1 MPEHKNVVIKM
12 NFVECLKF
20 HKLAI
25 VAIIFGSMFAFSSCG
40 DTKVKYLSRGEEL
53 LKQRKF
59 HEAKMEFRAAA
70 DYDKNSA
77 DAYWGMARADE
88 SLGQMYDTIENLR
101 QSVALDSNNLDAKSK
116 LGNYFLLLDP
126 PQFWEVDKLLAEIFT
141 ANPNFVEGH
150 ILKASLMTLQN
161 KPESDI
167 LKTLQF
173 AISLDPNRV
182 ESYLS
187 LSRYYQR
194 VGNPAESEKIIQKA
208 ITVAPKSA
216 LGFME
221 YGRFMTFAKRANEA
235 EAQYK
240 LGILVDPTGF
250 DAREALA
257 SFYLSNRDLDKAEQT
272 YKELVSIEQNNP
284 ESRVM
289 LAEFYAVVGRDDDA
303 IKTFDEI
310 LLDNSGLVKARYR
323 LGEIYLQKKN
333 LAKANEQVDTLLSM
347 NDTDA
352 EALILRSRI
361 KLQQNETEAA
371 VKDLEEVL
379 KKQPTFKFGL
389 FYMAQAKLSLGQ
401 ADQARA
407 FITDLEKYHPN
418 YLFSKVLKIQA
429 SFIGNEPAKVVTQA
443 NELLDTVNASFP
455 SAETSAQNLEDLR
468 VRAITSRGL
477 ANIDLGKITEAKT
490 DLLEV
495 NRLSPKSANA
505 SMNLARVSI
514 AEKNFGEA
522 QSLFEKALTIEPKN
536 FDALNGLINAY
547 SRQQKFAEAH
557 TKLDQQIAQNS
568 DDKKLIPAF
577 YFLNA
582 EVFTA
587 QKNSVS
593 AEAELQKA
601 IQLDETYL
609 PAYSAL
615 AAILVSQKKA
625 DEAIGQYQA
634 IVAKKPDSTIYTL
647 IGMLEDSRL
656 NHTESE
662 KNYREALKVN
672 PDNAIAINNLS
683 WNIAENGTGNL
694 DEALTMMQSLVMKD
708 SGNAAYFDT
717 LGSVYLKK
725 NLFTPAVESLKKAI
739 ALDTAASG
747 KSGSQPN
754 QAYRVR
760 LGSAFAGLGDK
771 VNARRELEI
780 ALKNEKVL
788 SKEDLSAAKGLIGS
802 L

>member
-1 MPEHKNVVIKM
+1 MNVVECQKIHK
-12 NFVECLKF
+12 FV
-20 HKLAI
+20 I
-25 VAIIFGSMFAFSSCG
+25 VAIIFGSVFAFSSCG

-88 SLGQMYDTIENLR
+88 SLGQMFSTIENLR
-101 QSVALDSNNLDAKSK
+101 QAVALDPNNLDAKSK

-126 PQFWEVDKLLAEIFT
+126 PQFWEVDKLLVDIFT

-150 ILKASLMTLQN
+150 ILKASLMTIQN
-161 KPESDI
+161 KPEAEV

-187 LSRYYQR
+187 LSRFYQR
-194 VGNPAESEKIIQKA
+194 IENPAESEKTIQKA

-221 YGRFMTFAKRANEA
+221 YGRFMTFAKRNSEA

-240 LGILVDPTGF
+240 LGVLVDPTGF

-257 SFYLSNRDLDKAEQT
+257 SFYLANRDLDKAEQT
-272 YKELVSIEQNNP
+272 YKDLAGIQENSP
-284 ESRVM
+284 ESRMM

-310 LLDNSGLVKARYR
+310 LENNSDYVKARYR
-323 LGEIYLQKKN
+323 LGEMYLQKKDFV
-333 LAKANEQVDTLLSM
+333 KTNEQVDKLLSM

-352 EALILRSRI
+352 EALILRSRV
-361 KLQQNETEAA
+361 KLQLNETEAA

-379 KKQPTFKFGL
+379 KKQPTLKFGL

-401 ADQARA
+401 TDQARA

-429 SFIGNEPAKVVTQA
+429 SFISSEPAKVVTQA
-443 NELLDTVNASFP
+443 NELLETVNSSYP
-455 SAETSAQNLEDLR
+455 NAETSAQNLEDLR

-477 ANIDLGKITEAKT
+477 ANIDLGKIAEAKT

-495 NRLSPKSANA
+495 NRLSPKSASA

-522 QSLFEKALTIEPKN
+522 QSLFEKALKIEPKN
-536 FDALNGLINAY
+536 FDALNGLINVF

-557 TKLDQQIAQNS
+557 AKLDQQIAENS
-568 DDKKLIPAF
+568 EDKKMIPAF
-577 YFLNA
+577 HFLNA

-587 QKNSVS
+587 QKNTAS
-593 AEAELQKA
+593 AEVELQKA
-601 IQLDETYL
+601 IQIDETYL

-615 AAILVSQKKA
+615 AAILISQKKA
-625 DEAIGQYQA
+625 DDALGQYKT

-647 IGMLEDSRL
+647 IGMIEDSRS
-656 NHTESE
+656 NHIESE
-662 KNYREALKVN
+662 KNYREALKIN

-694 DEALTMMQSLVMKD
+694 DEALTMMQSLVLKD
-708 SGNAAYFDT
+708 SGNPAYYDT

-725 NLFTPAVESLKKAI
+725 NLYTPAVESLKKAV
-739 ALDTAASG
+739 ALDAAATV
-747 KSGSQPN
+747 KSGNQPN

-771 VNARRELEI
+771 VNARKELEI
-780 ALKNEKVL
+780 ALKNEKIL

>member
-1 MPEHKNVVIKM
+1 MSFE
-12 NFVECLKF
+12 ECQ
-20 HKLAI
+20 KLHRFAI
-25 VAIIFGSMFAFSSCG
+25 VAIIFGLVFVFSSCG

-70 DYDKNSA
+70 DYDRNSA
-77 DAYWGMARADE
+77 DAYWGMARANE
-88 SLGQMYDTIENLR
+88 NLGQMYDTIENLR
-101 QSVALDSNNLDAKSK
+101 QTVTLDSNNLDAKSK

-126 PQFWEVDKLLAEIFT
+126 PQFWEVDKLLAEIFV

-150 ILKASLMTLQN
+150 ILKASLMTIQN
-161 KPESDI
+161 KPETEI

-173 AISLDPNRV
+173 AISLEPNRV

-194 VGNPAESEKIIQKA
+194 IGNPSESEKIIQKA
-208 ITVAPKSA
+208 ITVAPNSA

-221 YGRFMTFAKRANEA
+221 YGRFMIFAKRANEA

-240 LGILVDPTGF
+240 LGVLVDPTGF

-257 SFYLSNRDLDKAEQT
+257 SFYLANRDLDKAEQT
-272 YKELVSIEQNNP
+272 YKELVGIQGNSP
-284 ESRVM
+284 ESKMM
-289 LAEFYAVVGRDDDA
+289 LAEFYEVVGRDDDA

-310 LLDNSGLVKARYR
+310 LVDNSGLVKARYR
-323 LGEIYLQKKN
+323 LGEMYLQKKN
-333 LAKANEQVDTLLSM
+333 LPKANEQVDKLLSM

-352 EALILRSRI
+352 EALILRSRV
-361 KLQQNETEAA
+361 KLQLNETEAA

-379 KKQPTFKFGL
+379 KKQPTLKFGL

-429 SFIGNEPAKVVTQA
+429 SFIGNEPTKVVTQS
-443 NELLDTVNASFP
+443 NELLDTVNASYP
-455 SAETSAQNLEDLR
+455 NAETSAQNLEDLR

-477 ANIDLGKITEAKT
+477 ANIDLGKIAEAKT

-495 NRLSPKSANA
+495 NRLSPKSVSA

-536 FDALNGLINAY
+536 FDALNGLINVF

-557 TKLDQQIAQNS
+557 SKISQQILENS
-568 DDKKLIPAF
+568 DDKKLIPALH
-577 YFLNA
+577 FLNA
-582 EVFTA
+582 EIFTA
-587 QKNSVS
+587 QKNLAS
-593 AEAELQKA
+593 AESELQKA
-601 IQLDETYL
+601 IQIDETYL

-615 AAILVSQKKA
+615 AGILISQKKVE
-625 DEAIGQYQA
+625 DAIGQYKT
-634 IVAKKPDSTIYTL
+634 IVTKKPDSTIYTL
-647 IGMLEDSRL
+647 IGMLEDSRS

-672 PDNAIAINNLS
+672 PDNPIAINNLS
-683 WNIAENGTGNL
+683 WNIAENETGNL
-694 DEALTMMQSLVMKD
+694 DEALTLMQSLVMKH
-708 SGNAAYFDT
+708 SGNAPYHDT

-739 ALDTAASG
+739 ALDAASAN
-747 KSGSQPN
+747 KSGNPPN
-754 QAYRVR
+754 QAYRIR

-771 VNARRELEI
+771 VNARKELEI
-780 ALKNEKVL
+780 ALKNEKIL
-788 SKEDLSAAKGLIGS
+788 SKEDLNAAKGLIGS